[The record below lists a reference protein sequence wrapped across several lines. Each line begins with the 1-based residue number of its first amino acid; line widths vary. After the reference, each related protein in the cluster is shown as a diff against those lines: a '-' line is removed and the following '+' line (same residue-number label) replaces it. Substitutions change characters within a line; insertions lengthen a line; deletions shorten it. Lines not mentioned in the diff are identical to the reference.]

1 MPGMYAHYRF
11 GRQVLGQFSPSQ
23 KQTIGR
29 FRRLYDMG
37 LYGPDIFDYCGPLT
51 PGEVV
56 DLARRFRN
64 QTGQEAF
71 ARLGALATTE
81 GARAYLYGLL
91 AHCCLDGACADLLE
105 KQPGPA
111 GSRAALE
118 ADFDGYL
125 LELDGLP
132 PLYDRSAHMALTRG
146 ECVTVSQFYPPATA
160 AQTHG
165 AIARMRRFYHL
176 LSGQDQARVGR
187 LVKLFGK
194 GTLPHRLPPMELSRE
209 KQYLCSSLLARYTRA
224 VKAFP
229 ELLAALEEN

>member
-51 PGEVV
+51 PGEVA
-56 DLARRFRN
+56 DLARSFRS
-64 QTGQEAF
+64 QGSFLPLRT
-71 ARLGALATTE
+71 LATTE
-81 GARAYLYGLL
+81 GARAYFYGLL
-91 AHCCLDGACADLLE
+91 AHCCLDGACAELLE
-105 KQPGPA
+105 KQSGAP

-194 GTLPHRLPPMELSRE
+194 GTLSHRLPPMELSRE

-229 ELLAALEEN
+229 ELLATLEQD